1 MNPKQFAVLIVFA
14 GVVAQLPAQ
23 QPHCHEDFGYSP
35 PTLFNFAS
43 PSITGN
49 TYTEGFYDGV
59 VVASLPAASISV
71 GVEEPP
77 PNTRRG
83 SPGPI
88 TVHRGRAQ
96 EREGSSSETSPHA
109 RRSPEL
115 GLPCRWPS
123 GRSCCRREA

>member
-14 GVVAQLPAQ
+14 GVVAELPAQ

-77 PNTRRG
+77 PNTPPRIARTDYCSPRTSTGTRRQFFRNFA
-83 SPGPI
+83 PRKTIP
-88 TVHRGRAQ
+88 
-96 EREGSSSETSPHA
+96 
-109 RRSPEL
+109 RS
-115 GLPCRWPS
+115 
-123 GRSCCRREA
+123 